1 MAMVARAEAQ
11 KLLSNLQALG
21 GRKLGAL
28 ALIGVV
34 AIALVSLAAFYLSKP
49 TMETL
54 YSGLDRQDVTR
65 IGAALTEA
73 GIPFDVNAAGDTVTT
88 NFSQTANARMLLAEK
103 GLPRSENAGYELFDS
118 MGSMGLTT
126 FMQEVTRVRALE
138 GELARTIQTL
148 KDVRAARV
156 HIVLP
161 EQGSFRR
168 AQMPPSAS
176 VVIRTDNVEDFASA
190 QSIRHLVA
198 SAIPGMKVDEVTV
211 LNTDGRLLASG
222 DDTGSGAST
231 KQLGMESIVSNSIE
245 DSIRRTLAPYLG
257 VGNFQ
262 SSVVARLDTDRK
274 QTSARTFDPESRVE
288 RSTRTVRETGQSN
301 DTQNDTPATA
311 AQNVPQAQPQ
321 PAAGAGNTSS
331 EAKERREELT
341 NYEIN
346 ETTTQTV
353 SDGYDVK
360 KLSVAVVV
368 NRTRLAATLGENP
381 TPEQIDASLQ
391 EVKRLVAS
399 AAGISDARGDQLEV
413 TAVDFVT
420 NGQELEPVPAA
431 GYGEMLLKQSGTVV
445 NALTILVVAVLVIW
459 FGLKPAIRAIAG
471 PAANDNDT
479 AALAGP
485 GSDDAIELHNP
496 SLDVPEITGIP
507 GAMTFSEDL
516 AASLGYGGGLATSD
530 DLLDEL
536 TRNRANSPKVR
547 IEKLVDFDEAQAA
560 AILKQWIHEKEAA

>member
-28 ALIGVV
+28 AMVGVV
-34 AIALVSLAAFYLSKP
+34 AIALVSLAAWTLSKP
-49 TMETL
+49 TMEVL
-54 YSGLDRQDVTR
+54 YSGLDRQDVAR
-65 IGAALTEA
+65 IGTALQEA
-73 GIPFDVNAAGDTVTT
+73 GIPFDVNATGDTVST
-88 NFSQTANARMLLAEK
+88 NFSQTATARMLLAEK
-103 GLPRSENAGYELFDS
+103 SLPRSDKAGYELFDT

-126 FMQEVTRVRALE
+126 FMQEVTKVRALE

-168 AQMPPSAS
+168 EQQPPSAS
-176 VVIRTDNVEDFASA
+176 VVIRTDNVEDFANA
-190 QSIRHLVA
+190 QAIRHLVA
-198 SAIPGMKVDEVTV
+198 SAIPGMKVDQVTV

-222 DDTGSGAST
+222 DDSSTAGSS
-231 KQLGMESIVSNSIE
+231 KQLGMESVVSSSIE

-262 SSVVARLDTDRK
+262 SSVIARLDTDRK
-274 QTSARTFDPESRVE
+274 QTNARIFDPEGRVE

-301 DTQNDTPATA
+301 DTAGNNPATA
-311 AQNVPQAQPQ
+311 GQNVPQAQPQ
-321 PAAGAGNTSS
+321 ANAPGNSSS
-331 EAKERREELT
+331 EAKDRREELT

-353 SDGYDVK
+353 SDGYNVK

-368 NRTRLAATLGENP
+368 NRARLAATLGENP
-381 TPEQIDASLQ
+381 TPEQIDTALA
-391 EVKRLVAS
+391 EVRKLVAS
-399 AAGISDARGDQLEV
+399 ASGISDARGDQLEV
-413 TAVDFVT
+413 TAVDFVS
-420 NGQELEPVPAA
+420 NGRDLEPVPAPS
-431 GYGEMLLKQSGTVV
+431 YTEMLLKQSGTVV

-471 PAANDNDT
+471 PSASNDN
-479 AALAGP
+479 AAL
-485 GSDDAIELHNP
+485 GSDDSIELHNP
-496 SLDVPEITGIP
+496 SLDVPEIMGIP
-507 GAMTFSEDL
+507 GAMSFSEDL
-516 AASLGYGGGLATSD
+516 AASLGYGDPNSSD

-547 IEKLVDFDEAQAA
+547 LEKLVEFDEAQAA

>member
-73 GIPFDVNAAGDTVTT
+73 GIPFDVNAAGDTVST

-161 EQGSFRR
+161 EPGSFRR
-168 AQMPPSAS
+168 ESQKPSAS
-176 VVIRTDNVEDFASA
+176 VVIRTDNTEDFANA
-190 QSIRHLVA
+190 QAIRHLVS
-198 SAIPGMKVDEVTV
+198 SAIPGMQVDQVTV
-211 LNTDGRLLASG
+211 LNTDGTLLASG
-222 DDTGSGAST
+222 DDASNATST
-231 KQLGMESIVSNSIE
+231 KQLGMEGIVSSSIQ

-262 SSVVARLDTDRK
+262 SSVIARLDTDRRQISSRK
-274 QTSARTFDPESRVE
+274 FDPEGRVE
-288 RSTRTVRETGQSN
+288 RSTRTVRETGQSSDSAAN
-301 DTQNDTPATA
+301 DNAATA
-311 AQNVPQAQPQ
+311 AQNVPQAAPETAT
-321 PAAGAGNTSS
+321 PGTSS
-331 EAKERREELT
+331 SQANERREELT

-353 SDGYDVK
+353 SDGYDVRR
-360 KLSVAVVV
+360 LSIAVVV
-368 NRTRLAATLGENP
+368 NRARLVATLGENP
-381 TPEQIDASLQ
+381 TQEQIDAALA
-391 EVKRLVAS
+391 EVKTLVAS
-399 AAGISDARGDQLEV
+399 AAGITQSRGDQLEV

-420 NGQELEPVPAA
+420 NGQDLQPVPSL

-445 NALTILVVAVLVIW
+445 NALTILVVAVMVIW
-459 FGLKPAIRAIAG
+459 FGLKPAIRAISA
-471 PAANDNDT
+471 PVANDN
-479 AALAGP
+479 LAEGLLEGDSP
-485 GSDDAIELHNP
+485 IELQNP
-496 SLDVPEITGIP
+496 MLGGDDLGPLNTPP
-507 GAMTFSEDL
+507 GFGADL
-516 AASLGYGGGLATSD
+516 VASLGYGEPAGGD

-547 IEKLVDFDEAQAA
+547 LEKLVDFDEAQAA
-560 AILKQWIHEKEAA
+560 AILKQWIHQKEAA

>member
-28 ALIGVV
+28 AMVGVV
-34 AIALVSLAAFYLSKP
+34 AIALVTLAAWTLSKP
-49 TMETL
+49 TMEVL
-54 YSGLDRQDVTR
+54 YSGLDRQDVAR

-73 GIPFDVNAAGDTVTT
+73 GIPFDVNATGDTVST
-88 NFSQTANARMLLAEK
+88 NFSQTASARMLLAEK
-103 GLPRSENAGYELFDS
+103 SLPRSDKAGYELFDT

-126 FMQEVTRVRALE
+126 FMQEVTKVRALE

-168 AQMPPSAS
+168 EQQPPSAS
-176 VVIRTDNVEDFASA
+176 VVIRTDNFEDFANA
-190 QSIRHLVA
+190 QAIRHLVA
-198 SAIPGMKVDEVTV
+198 SAIPGMKVDQVTV

-222 DDTGSGAST
+222 DDSSNANST
-231 KQLGMESIVSNSIE
+231 KQLGMESIVSSSVE

-262 SSVVARLDTDRK
+262 SSVIARLDTDRK
-274 QTSARTFDPESRVE
+274 QTSARTFDPEGRVE
-288 RSTRTVRETGQSN
+288 RSTRTVKETGQSN
-301 DTQNDTPATA
+301 DTSGSNPATA

-321 PAAGAGNTSS
+321 ANAAGNNSS

-368 NRTRLAATLGENP
+368 NRARLAATIGENA
-381 TPEQIDASLQ
+381 TPEQIDAKLA
-391 EVKRLVAS
+391 EVRKLVAS
-399 AAGISDARGDQLEV
+399 AAGISETRGDQLEV
-413 TAVDFVT
+413 TAVDFVS
-420 NGQELEPVPAA
+420 NGQDLEPVPAP
-431 GYGEMLLKQSGTVV
+431 GYAEMLLKQSGTVV

-471 PAANDNDT
+471 PGAASNDNVQI
-479 AALAGP
+479 
-485 GSDDAIELHNP
+485 GSDGSIELQNP

-507 GAMTFSEDL
+507 GAMTFSEDF
-516 AASLGYGGGLATSD
+516 ANSLGFGDPSNSD

-547 IEKLVDFDEAQAA
+547 LEKLVEFDEAQAA

>member
-1 MAMVARAEAQ
+1 MVARAEAQ

-49 TMETL
+49 TMESL

-73 GIPFDVNAAGDTVTT
+73 GIPFDVNAAGDTVMT

-161 EQGSFRR
+161 EPGSFRR
-168 AQMPPSAS
+168 ESQKPSAS
-176 VVIRTDNVEDFASA
+176 VVIRTDNTEDFANA
-190 QSIRHLVA
+190 QAIRHLVS
-198 SAIPGMKVDEVTV
+198 SAIPGMQVDQVTV
-211 LNTDGRLLASG
+211 LNTDGTLLASG
-222 DDTGSGAST
+222 DDASNATST
-231 KQLGMESIVSNSIE
+231 KQLGMEGIVSSSIQ

-262 SSVVARLDTDRK
+262 SSVIARLDTDRRQISSRK
-274 QTSARTFDPESRVE
+274 FDPDGRVE
-288 RSTRTVRETGQSN
+288 RSTRTVRETGQSTDQAAN
-301 DTQNDTPATA
+301 NNAATA
-311 AQNVPQAQPQ
+311 AQNVPQAAPQ
-321 PAAGAGNTSS
+321 PAANGNSSS

-353 SDGYDVK
+353 SDGYDVRR
-360 KLSVAVVV
+360 LSIAVVV
-368 NRTRLAATLGENP
+368 NRARLVATLGENP
-381 TPEQIDASLQ
+381 TPEQVDAALA
-391 EVKRLVAS
+391 EVKSLVAS
-399 AAGISDARGDQLEV
+399 AAGITDSRGDQLEV
-413 TAVDFVT
+413 TAVDFVS
-420 NGQELEPVPAA
+420 NGQDLQPVPSL
-431 GYGEMLLKQSGTVV
+431 GYGEMLLKQSGTMV

-459 FGLKPAIRAIAG
+459 FGLKPAIRAISA
-471 PAANDNDT
+471 PAANDN
-479 AALAGP
+479 G
-485 GSDDAIELHNP
+485 DDAMLTGDGPIELQNP
-496 SLDVPEITGIP
+496 MLDGDLGPLNTPP
-507 GAMTFSEDL
+507 GFGADL
-516 AASLGYGGGLATSD
+516 VASLGYGEPPAND
-530 DLLDEL
+530 DLFDEL

-547 IEKLVDFDEAQAA
+547 LEKLVDFDEAQAA
-560 AILKQWIHEKEAA
+560 AILKQWIHQKEAA

>member
-11 KLLSNLQALG
+11 KLFSNLQALG

-28 ALIGVV
+28 ALVGVV
-34 AIALVSLAAFYLSKP
+34 VAALIGLAAYTLSKP
-49 TMETL
+49 TMDVL

-73 GIPFDVNAAGDTVTT
+73 GIPFDVNAAGDTVSTA
-88 NFSQTANARMLLAEK
+88 FSQTAPARMLLAEK
-103 GLPRSENAGYELFDS
+103 GLPRSDNAGYELFDT

-168 AQMPPSAS
+168 EQQPPSAS
-176 VVIRTDNVEDFASA
+176 VVIRTERTEDFANA
-190 QSIRHLVA
+190 QAIRHLVA
-198 SAIPGMKVDEVTV
+198 AAIPGMKVDQVTV
-211 LNTDGRLLASG
+211 LNTDGTLLASG
-222 DDTGSGAST
+222 DDAASGATT
-231 KQLGMESIVSNSIE
+231 KQLGMEGIVSNSIE
-245 DSIRRTLAPYLG
+245 DSIRRTLSPYLG

-262 SSVVARLDTDRK
+262 SSVIARLDTDRK
-274 QTSARTFDPESRVE
+274 QTSARTFDPEGRVE
-288 RSTRTVRETGQSN
+288 RSTRTIRETGQSN
-301 DTQNDTPATA
+301 DSANNADATTA
-311 AQNVPQAQPQ
+311 AQNVPQAQP
-321 PAAGAGNTSS
+321 AAQTPGNSSS
-331 EAKERREELT
+331 EAKDRREELT

-368 NRTRLAATLGENP
+368 NRARLAATLGENP
-381 TPEQIDASLQ
+381 TPEQIAGALA
-391 EVKRLVAS
+391 EVKTLVAS
-399 AAGISDARGDQLEV
+399 AAGISQTRGDQLEV
-413 TAVDFVT
+413 TAVDFVS
-420 NGQELEPVPAA
+420 NGQQLEPVPAPS
-431 GYGEMLLKQSGTVV
+431 YMEMVMKQSGTMV

-471 PAANDNDT
+471 PTGGDSQM
-479 AALAGP
+479 ALAGGEP
-485 GSDDAIELHNP
+485 IELRNP
-496 SLDVPEITGIP
+496 MLDTPEFTGIP
-507 GAMTFSEDL
+507 GAMNFSEDL
-516 AASLGYGGGLATSD
+516 AASLGYGDPANSD

-547 IEKLVDFDEAQAA
+547 LEKLVDFDEAQAA
-560 AILKQWIHEKEAA
+560 AILKQWIHQKEAA

>member
-28 ALIGVV
+28 AMVGVV
-34 AIALVSLAAFYLSKP
+34 AIALVSLAAWTLSKP
-49 TMETL
+49 TMEVL
-54 YSGLDRQDVTR
+54 YSGLDRQDVAR
-65 IGAALTEA
+65 IGTALQEA
-73 GIPFDVNAAGDTVTT
+73 GIPFDVNATGDTVST
-88 NFSQTANARMLLAEK
+88 NFSQTATARMLLAEK
-103 GLPRSENAGYELFDS
+103 SLPRSDKAGYELFDT

-126 FMQEVTRVRALE
+126 FMQEVTKVRALE

-168 AQMPPSAS
+168 EQQPPSAS
-176 VVIRTDNVEDFASA
+176 VVIRTDNVEDFANA
-190 QSIRHLVA
+190 QAIRHLVA
-198 SAIPGMKVDEVTV
+198 SAIPGMKVDQVTV

-222 DDTGSGAST
+222 DDSSTAGSS
-231 KQLGMESIVSNSIE
+231 KQLGMESVVSSSIE

-262 SSVVARLDTDRK
+262 SSVIARLDTDRK
-274 QTSARTFDPESRVE
+274 QTNARIFDPEGRVE

-301 DTQNDTPATA
+301 DTAGNNPATA
-311 AQNVPQAQPQ
+311 GQNVPQAQPQ
-321 PAAGAGNTSS
+321 ANAPGNSSS
-331 EAKERREELT
+331 EAKDRREELT

-353 SDGYDVK
+353 SDGYNVK

-368 NRTRLAATLGENP
+368 NRARLAATLGENP
-381 TPEQIDASLQ
+381 TPEQIDAALA
-391 EVKRLVAS
+391 EVRKLVAS
-399 AAGISDARGDQLEV
+399 ASGISDARGDQLEV
-413 TAVDFVT
+413 TAVDFVS
-420 NGQELEPVPAA
+420 NGRDLEPVPAPS
-431 GYGEMLLKQSGTVV
+431 YTEMLLKQSGTVV

-471 PAANDNDT
+471 PSASNDN
-479 AALAGP
+479 AAL
-485 GSDDAIELHNP
+485 GSDDSIELHNP
-496 SLDVPEITGIP
+496 SLDVPEIMGIP
-507 GAMTFSEDL
+507 GAMSFSEDL
-516 AASLGYGGGLATSD
+516 AASLGYGDPNSSD

-547 IEKLVDFDEAQAA
+547 LEKLVEFDEAQAA

>member
-1 MAMVARAEAQ
+1 MVARAEAQ
-11 KLLSNLQALG
+11 KLFSNLQALG

-28 ALIGVV
+28 ALVGVV
-34 AIALVSLAAFYLSKP
+34 VVALIGLAAYTLSKP
-49 TMETL
+49 TMEVL
-54 YSGLDRQDVTR
+54 YSGLDRTDVTR
-65 IGAALTEA
+65 IGSALTEA
-73 GIPFDVNAAGDTVTT
+73 GIVFDVNAAGDTVST
-88 NFSQTANARMLLAEK
+88 NFSQTAPARMLLAEK
-103 GLPRSENAGYELFDS
+103 GLPRSDNAGYELFDT

-168 AQMPPSAS
+168 EQQPPSAS
-176 VVIRTDNVEDFASA
+176 VVIRTEKVEDFANA
-190 QSIRHLVA
+190 QAIRHLVA
-198 SAIPGMKVDEVTV
+198 AAIPGMKVDQVTV
-211 LNTDGRLLASG
+211 LNTDGTLLASG
-222 DDTGSGAST
+222 DDAASGATT
-231 KQLGMESIVSNSIE
+231 KQLGMEGIVSNSIE
-245 DSIRRTLAPYLG
+245 DSIRRTLSPYLG

-262 SSVVARLDTDRK
+262 SSVTARLDTDRR
-274 QTSARTFDPESRVE
+274 QTNARIFDPEGRVE

-301 DTQNDTPATA
+301 DTANNADAATA

-321 PAAGAGNTSS
+321 TATPGNSS
-331 EAKERREELT
+331 TEAKDRREELT

-346 ETTTQTV
+346 ETTTQTI

-368 NRTRLAATLGENP
+368 NRARLTATLGENP
-381 TPEQIDASLQ
+381 TPEQLATALA
-391 EVKRLVAS
+391 EVKSLVAS
-399 AAGISDARGDQLEV
+399 AAGITEARGDQLEV
-413 TAVDFVT
+413 TAVDFVS
-420 NGQELEPVPAA
+420 NGQDLEPVPAPS
-431 GYGEMLLKQSGTVV
+431 YVEMVLKQSGTMV

-471 PAANDNDT
+471 PSASQNGMASLGDE
-479 AALAGP
+479 
-485 GSDDAIELHNP
+485 SIELRNP
-496 SLDVPEITGIP
+496 MLDTPEFTGIP
-507 GAMTFSEDL
+507 GAMNFSEDL
-516 AASLGYGGGLATSD
+516 AASLGYGDAANSD

-547 IEKLVDFDEAQAA
+547 LEKLVDFDENQAA
-560 AILKQWIHEKEAA
+560 AILKQWIHQKEAA

>member
-28 ALIGVV
+28 AMVGVV
-34 AIALVSLAAFYLSKP
+34 AIALVSLAAWTLSKP
-49 TMETL
+49 TMEVL
-54 YSGLDRQDVTR
+54 YSGLDRQDVAR
-65 IGAALTEA
+65 IGSALTEA
-73 GIPFDVNAAGDTVTT
+73 GIPFDVNAAGDTVST
-88 NFSQTANARMLLAEK
+88 NFSQTASARMLLAEK
-103 GLPRSENAGYELFDS
+103 SLPRSDKAGYELFDT

-126 FMQEVTRVRALE
+126 FMQEVTKVRALE

-168 AQMPPSAS
+168 EQQPPSAS
-176 VVIRTDNVEDFASA
+176 VVIRTDNVEDFANA
-190 QSIRHLVA
+190 QAIRHLVA
-198 SAIPGMKVDEVTV
+198 SAIPGMKVDQVTV

-222 DDTGSGAST
+222 DDSTNATST
-231 KQLGMESIVSNSIE
+231 KQLGMESIVSTSIE

-262 SSVVARLDTDRK
+262 SSVIARLDTDRK
-274 QTSARTFDPESRVE
+274 QTSARTFDPEGRVE
-288 RSTRTVRETGQSN
+288 RSTRTVKETGQSN
-301 DTQNDTPATA
+301 DTAGANPATA
-311 AQNVPQAQPQ
+311 GQNVPQAQPQ
-321 PAAGAGNTSS
+321 AAANGNTST
-331 EAKERREELT
+331 EAKDRREELT

-368 NRTRLAATLGENP
+368 NRARLAATLGENP
-381 TPEQIDASLQ
+381 TAEQIDAALA
-391 EVKRLVAS
+391 EVRRLVSS
-399 AAGISDARGDQLEV
+399 AAGISDTRGDQLEV
-413 TAVDFVT
+413 TAVDFVS
-420 NGQELEPVPAA
+420 NGRDLEPVPAPS
-431 GYGEMLLKQSGTVV
+431 YGEMLLKQSGTVV
-445 NALTILVVAVLVIW
+445 NALTILVVAILVIW

-471 PAANDNDT
+471 PGAASNDNN
-479 AALAGP
+479 AA
-485 GSDDAIELHNP
+485 GSDEAIELHNP
-496 SLDVPEITGIP
+496 SLDVPEIMGIP
-507 GAMTFSEDL
+507 GAMSFSEDL
-516 AASLGYGGGLATSD
+516 AASLGYGDPNSSD

-547 IEKLVDFDEAQAA
+547 LEKLVEFDEAQAA

>member
-49 TMETL
+49 TMESL

-73 GIPFDVNAAGDTVTT
+73 GIPFDVNAAGDTVMT
-88 NFSQTANARMLLAEK
+88 NISQTANARMLLAEK

-161 EQGSFRR
+161 EPGSFRR
-168 AQMPPSAS
+168 ESQKPSAS
-176 VVIRTDNVEDFASA
+176 VVIRTDNTEDFANA
-190 QSIRHLVA
+190 QAIRHLVS
-198 SAIPGMKVDEVTV
+198 SAIPGMQVDQVTV
-211 LNTDGRLLASG
+211 LNTDGTLLASG
-222 DDTGSGAST
+222 DDASNATST
-231 KQLGMESIVSNSIE
+231 KQLGMEGIVSSSIQ

-262 SSVVARLDTDRK
+262 SSVIARLDTDRRQISSRK
-274 QTSARTFDPESRVE
+274 FDPDGRVE
-288 RSTRTVRETGQSN
+288 RSTRTVRETGQSTDQAAN
-301 DTQNDTPATA
+301 NNAATA
-311 AQNVPQAQPQ
+311 AQNVPQAAPQ
-321 PAAGAGNTSS
+321 PAANGNSSS

-353 SDGYDVK
+353 SDGYDVRR
-360 KLSVAVVV
+360 LSIAVVV
-368 NRTRLAATLGENP
+368 NRARLVATLGENP
-381 TPEQIDASLQ
+381 TPEQVDAALA
-391 EVKRLVAS
+391 EVKSLVAS
-399 AAGISDARGDQLEV
+399 AAGITDSRGDQLEV
-413 TAVDFVT
+413 TAVDFVS
-420 NGQELEPVPAA
+420 NGQDLQPVPSL
-431 GYGEMLLKQSGTVV
+431 GYGEMLLKQSGTMV

-459 FGLKPAIRAIAG
+459 FGLKPAIRAISA
-471 PAANDNDT
+471 PAANDN
-479 AALAGP
+479 G
-485 GSDDAIELHNP
+485 DDAMLTGDGPIELQNP
-496 SLDVPEITGIP
+496 MLDGDLGPLNTPP
-507 GAMTFSEDL
+507 GFGADL
-516 AASLGYGGGLATSD
+516 VASLGYGEPPAND
-530 DLLDEL
+530 DLFDEL

-547 IEKLVDFDEAQAA
+547 LEKLVDFDEAQAA
-560 AILKQWIHEKEAA
+560 AILKQWIHQKEAA

>member
-49 TMETL
+49 TMESL

-73 GIPFDVNAAGDTVTT
+73 GIPFDVNAAGDTVMT

-161 EQGSFRR
+161 EPGSFRR
-168 AQMPPSAS
+168 ESQKPSAS
-176 VVIRTDNVEDFASA
+176 VVIRTDNTEDFANA
-190 QSIRHLVA
+190 QAIRHLVS
-198 SAIPGMKVDEVTV
+198 SAIPGMQVDQVTV
-211 LNTDGRLLASG
+211 LNTDGTLLASG
-222 DDTGSGAST
+222 DDASNATST
-231 KQLGMESIVSNSIE
+231 KQLGMEGIVSSSIQ

-262 SSVVARLDTDRK
+262 SSVIARLDTDRRQISSRK
-274 QTSARTFDPESRVE
+274 FDPDGRVE
-288 RSTRTVRETGQSN
+288 RSTRTVRETGQSTDQAAN
-301 DTQNDTPATA
+301 NNAATA
-311 AQNVPQAQPQ
+311 AQNVPQAAPQ
-321 PAAGAGNTSS
+321 PAANGNSSS

-353 SDGYDVK
+353 SDGYDVRR
-360 KLSVAVVV
+360 LSIAVVV
-368 NRTRLAATLGENP
+368 NRARLVATLGENP
-381 TPEQIDASLQ
+381 TPEQVDAALA
-391 EVKRLVAS
+391 EVKSLVAS
-399 AAGISDARGDQLEV
+399 AAGITDSRGDQLEV
-413 TAVDFVT
+413 TAVDFVS
-420 NGQELEPVPAA
+420 NGQDLQPVPSL
-431 GYGEMLLKQSGTVV
+431 GYGEMLLKQSGTMV

-459 FGLKPAIRAIAG
+459 FGLKPAIRAISA
-471 PAANDNDT
+471 PAANDN
-479 AALAGP
+479 G
-485 GSDDAIELHNP
+485 DDAMLTGDGPIELQNP
-496 SLDVPEITGIP
+496 MLDGDLGPLNTPP
-507 GAMTFSEDL
+507 GFGADL
-516 AASLGYGGGLATSD
+516 VASLGYGEPPAND
-530 DLLDEL
+530 DLFDEL

-547 IEKLVDFDEAQAA
+547 LEKLVDFDEAQAA
-560 AILKQWIHEKEAA
+560 AILKQWIHQKEAA

>member
-49 TMETL
+49 TMESL

-73 GIPFDVNAAGDTVTT
+73 GIPFDVNAAGDTVMT

-161 EQGSFRR
+161 EPGSFRR
-168 AQMPPSAS
+168 ESQKPSAS
-176 VVIRTDNVEDFASA
+176 VVIRTDNTEDFANA
-190 QSIRHLVA
+190 QAIRHLVS
-198 SAIPGMKVDEVTV
+198 SAIPGMQVDQVTV
-211 LNTDGRLLASG
+211 LNTDGTLLASG
-222 DDTGSGAST
+222 DDASNATST
-231 KQLGMESIVSNSIE
+231 KQLGMEGIVSSSIQ

-262 SSVVARLDTDRK
+262 SSVIARLDTDRRQISSRK
-274 QTSARTFDPESRVE
+274 FDPDGRVE
-288 RSTRTVRETGQSN
+288 RSTRTVRETGQSTDQAAN
-301 DTQNDTPATA
+301 NNAATA
-311 AQNVPQAQPQ
+311 AQNVPQAAPQ
-321 PAAGAGNTSS
+321 PAANGNSSS

-353 SDGYDVK
+353 SDGYDVRR
-360 KLSVAVVV
+360 LSIAVVV
-368 NRTRLAATLGENP
+368 NRARLVATLGENP
-381 TPEQIDASLQ
+381 TPEQVDAALA
-391 EVKRLVAS
+391 EVKSLVAS
-399 AAGISDARGDQLEV
+399 AAGITDSRGDQLEV
-413 TAVDFVT
+413 TAVDFVS
-420 NGQELEPVPAA
+420 NGQDLQPVPSL
-431 GYGEMLLKQSGTVV
+431 GYGEMLLKQSGTMV

-459 FGLKPAIRAIAG
+459 FGLKPAIRAISA
-471 PAANDNDT
+471 PAANDNADD
-479 AALAGP
+479 AMLAGDGP
-485 GSDDAIELHNP
+485 IELQNP
-496 SLDVPEITGIP
+496 MLDGDLGPLNTPP
-507 GAMTFSEDL
+507 GFGADL
-516 AASLGYGGGLATSD
+516 VASLGYGEPPAND
-530 DLLDEL
+530 DLFDEL

-547 IEKLVDFDEAQAA
+547 LEKLVDFDEAQAA
-560 AILKQWIHEKEAA
+560 AILKQWIHQKEAA

>member
-11 KLLSNLQALG
+11 KLLSNLQSLG

-73 GIPFDVNAAGDTVTT
+73 GIPFDVNAAGDTVST
-88 NFSQTANARMLLAEK
+88 NFPQTANARMLLAEK

-161 EQGSFRR
+161 EAGSFRR
-168 AQMPPSAS
+168 ESQKPSAS
-176 VVIRTDNVEDFASA
+176 VVIRTDNTEDFANA
-190 QSIRHLVA
+190 QAIRHLVA
-198 SAIPGMKVDEVTV
+198 SAIPGMQVDQVTV
-211 LNTDGRLLASG
+211 LNTDGTLLASG
-222 DDTGSGAST
+222 DDASNATST
-231 KQLGMESIVSNSIE
+231 KQLGMEGIVSSSIQ

-262 SSVVARLDTDRK
+262 SSVIARLDTDRRQISSRK
-274 QTSARTFDPESRVE
+274 FDPDGRVE
-288 RSTRTVRETGQSN
+288 RSTRTVRETGQSTDSAAN
-301 DTQNDTPATA
+301 DNATTA
-311 AQNVPQAQPQ
+311 AQNVPQAAPQ
-321 PAAGAGNTSS
+321 ATPAGKSSS
-331 EAKERREELT
+331 EANERREELT

-353 SDGYDVK
+353 SDGYDVRR
-360 KLSVAVVV
+360 LSIAVVV
-368 NRTRLAATLGENP
+368 NRARLVATLGENP
-381 TPEQIDASLQ
+381 TQEQIDAALA
-391 EVKRLVAS
+391 EVKTLVAS
-399 AAGISDARGDQLEV
+399 AAGITDSRGDQLEV
-413 TAVDFVT
+413 TAVDFVS
-420 NGQELEPVPAA
+420 NGQDLQPVPSP

-459 FGLKPAIRAIAG
+459 FGLKPAIRAISA
-471 PAANDNDT
+471 PAANDNADDGL
-479 AALAGP
+479 LAGDTP
-485 GSDDAIELHNP
+485 IELQNP
-496 SLDVPEITGIP
+496 MLDGGDLGPLGTPP
-507 GAMTFSEDL
+507 GFGADL
-516 AASLGYGGGLATSD
+516 VASLGYGEPPAGD

-547 IEKLVDFDEAQAA
+547 LEKLVDFDEAQAA
-560 AILKQWIHEKEAA
+560 AILKQWIHQKEAA

>member
-28 ALIGVV
+28 AMVGVV
-34 AIALVSLAAFYLSKP
+34 AIALVSLAAWTLSKP
-49 TMETL
+49 TMEVL
-54 YSGLDRQDVTR
+54 YSGLDRQDVAR
-65 IGAALTEA
+65 IGTALQEA
-73 GIPFDVNAAGDTVTT
+73 GIPFDVNATGDTVST
-88 NFSQTANARMLLAEK
+88 NFSQTATARMLLAEK
-103 GLPRSENAGYELFDS
+103 SLPRSDKAGYELFDT

-126 FMQEVTRVRALE
+126 FMQEVTKVRALE

-168 AQMPPSAS
+168 EQQPPSAS
-176 VVIRTDNVEDFASA
+176 VVIRTDNVEDFANA
-190 QSIRHLVA
+190 QAIRHLVA
-198 SAIPGMKVDEVTV
+198 SAIPGMKVDQVTV

-222 DDTGSGAST
+222 DDSSTAGSS
-231 KQLGMESIVSNSIE
+231 KQLGMESVVSSSIE

-262 SSVVARLDTDRK
+262 SSVIARLDTDRK
-274 QTSARTFDPESRVE
+274 QTNARIFDPEGRVE
-288 RSTRTVRETGQSN
+288 RSIRTVRETGQSN
-301 DTQNDTPATA
+301 DTAGNNPATA
-311 AQNVPQAQPQ
+311 GQNVPQAQPQ
-321 PAAGAGNTSS
+321 ANAPGNSSS
-331 EAKERREELT
+331 EAKDRREELT

-353 SDGYDVK
+353 SDGYNVK

-368 NRTRLAATLGENP
+368 NRARLAATLGENP
-381 TPEQIDASLQ
+381 TPEQIDTALA
-391 EVKRLVAS
+391 EVRKLVAS
-399 AAGISDARGDQLEV
+399 ASGISDARGDQLEV
-413 TAVDFVT
+413 TAVDFVS
-420 NGQELEPVPAA
+420 NGRDLEPVPAPS
-431 GYGEMLLKQSGTVV
+431 YTEMLLKQSGTVV

-471 PAANDNDT
+471 PSASNDN
-479 AALAGP
+479 AAL
-485 GSDDAIELHNP
+485 GSDDSIELHNP
-496 SLDVPEITGIP
+496 SLDVPEIMGIP
-507 GAMTFSEDL
+507 GAMSFSEDL
-516 AASLGYGGGLATSD
+516 AASLGYGDPNSSD

-547 IEKLVDFDEAQAA
+547 LEKLVEFDEAQAA

>member
-11 KLLSNLQALG
+11 KLFSNLQALG

-28 ALIGVV
+28 ALVGVV
-34 AIALVSLAAFYLSKP
+34 VAALIGLAAYTLSKP
-49 TMETL
+49 TMDVL

-73 GIPFDVNAAGDTVTT
+73 GIPFDVNAAGDTVSTA
-88 NFSQTANARMLLAEK
+88 FSQTAPARMLLAEK
-103 GLPRSENAGYELFDS
+103 GLPRSDNAGYELFDT

-168 AQMPPSAS
+168 EQQPPSAS
-176 VVIRTDNVEDFASA
+176 VVIRTERTEDFANA
-190 QSIRHLVA
+190 QAIRHLVA
-198 SAIPGMKVDEVTV
+198 AAIPGMKVDQVTV
-211 LNTDGRLLASG
+211 LNTDGTLLASG
-222 DDTGSGAST
+222 DDAASGATT
-231 KQLGMESIVSNSIE
+231 KQLGMEGIVSNSIE
-245 DSIRRTLAPYLG
+245 DSIRRTLSPYLG

-262 SSVVARLDTDRK
+262 SSVIARLDTDRK
-274 QTSARTFDPESRVE
+274 QTSARTFDPEGRVE
-288 RSTRTVRETGQSN
+288 RSTRTIRETGQSN
-301 DTQNDTPATA
+301 DSANNADATTA
-311 AQNVPQAQPQ
+311 AQNVPQAQPATQ
-321 PAAGAGNTSS
+321 TPGNSSS
-331 EAKERREELT
+331 EAKDRREELT

-381 TPEQIDASLQ
+381 TPEQIATALA
-391 EVKRLVAS
+391 EVKTLVSS
-399 AAGISDARGDQLEV
+399 AAGISETRGDQLEV
-413 TAVDFVT
+413 TAVDFVS
-420 NGQELEPVPAA
+420 NGQQLEPVPAPS
-431 GYGEMLLKQSGTVV
+431 YMEMVMKQSGTMV

-471 PAANDNDT
+471 PAGGDSQME
-479 AALAGP
+479 LAGGDP
-485 GSDDAIELHNP
+485 IELRNP
-496 SLDVPEITGIP
+496 MLDTPEFTGIP
-507 GAMTFSEDL
+507 GAMNFSEDL
-516 AASLGYGGGLATSD
+516 AASLGYGDPANSD

-547 IEKLVDFDEAQAA
+547 LEKLVDFDEAQAA
-560 AILKQWIHEKEAA
+560 AILKQWIHQKEAA

>member
-28 ALIGVV
+28 ALIGFV

-49 TMETL
+49 TMESL

-73 GIPFDVNAAGDTVTT
+73 GIPFDVNAAGDTVMT

-161 EQGSFRR
+161 EPGSFRR
-168 AQMPPSAS
+168 ESQKPSAS
-176 VVIRTDNVEDFASA
+176 VVIRTDNTEDFANA
-190 QSIRHLVA
+190 QAIRHLVS
-198 SAIPGMKVDEVTV
+198 SAIPGMQVDQVTV
-211 LNTDGRLLASG
+211 LNTDGTLLASG
-222 DDTGSGAST
+222 DDASNATST
-231 KQLGMESIVSNSIE
+231 KQLGMEGIVSSSIQ

-262 SSVVARLDTDRK
+262 SSVIARLDTDRRQISSRK
-274 QTSARTFDPESRVE
+274 FDPDGRVE
-288 RSTRTVRETGQSN
+288 RSTRTVRETGQSTDQAAN
-301 DTQNDTPATA
+301 DNAATA
-311 AQNVPQAQPQ
+311 AQNVPQAAPQ
-321 PAAGAGNTSS
+321 PATNGNSSS
-331 EAKERREELT
+331 EANERREELT

-353 SDGYDVK
+353 SDGYDVRR
-360 KLSVAVVV
+360 LSIAVVV
-368 NRTRLAATLGENP
+368 NRARLAATLGENP
-381 TPEQIDASLQ
+381 TQEQIDAALA
-391 EVKRLVAS
+391 EVKTLVAS
-399 AAGISDARGDQLEV
+399 AAGITDSRGDQLEV
-413 TAVDFVT
+413 TAVDFVS
-420 NGQELEPVPAA
+420 NGQDLQPVPSL
-431 GYGEMLLKQSGTVV
+431 GYGEMLLKQSGTMV

-459 FGLKPAIRAIAG
+459 FGLKPAIRAISA
-471 PAANDNDT
+471 PAANDNADD
-479 AALAGP
+479 AMLAGDGP
-485 GSDDAIELHNP
+485 IELQNP
-496 SLDVPEITGIP
+496 MLDNDLGPLNTPP
-507 GAMTFSEDL
+507 GFGADL
-516 AASLGYGGGLATSD
+516 VASLGYGEPPAND
-530 DLLDEL
+530 DLFDEL

-547 IEKLVDFDEAQAA
+547 LEKLVDFDEAQAA
-560 AILKQWIHEKEAA
+560 AILKQWIHQKEAA

>member
-49 TMETL
+49 TMESL

-73 GIPFDVNAAGDTVTT
+73 GIPFDVNAAGDTVMT

-161 EQGSFRR
+161 EPGSFRR
-168 AQMPPSAS
+168 ESQKPSAS
-176 VVIRTDNVEDFASA
+176 VVIRTDNTEDFANA
-190 QSIRHLVA
+190 QAIRHLVS
-198 SAIPGMKVDEVTV
+198 SAIPGMQVDQVTV
-211 LNTDGRLLASG
+211 LNTDGTLLASG
-222 DDTGSGAST
+222 DDASNATST
-231 KQLGMESIVSNSIE
+231 KQLGMEGIVSSSIQ

-262 SSVVARLDTDRK
+262 SSVIARLDTDRRQISSRK
-274 QTSARTFDPESRVE
+274 FDPDGRVE
-288 RSTRTVRETGQSN
+288 RSTRTVRETGQSTDQAADAN
-301 DTQNDTPATA
+301 AATA
-311 AQNVPQAQPQ
+311 AQNVPQAAPQ
-321 PAAGAGNTSS
+321 PAANGTSSS

-353 SDGYDVK
+353 SDGYDVRR
-360 KLSVAVVV
+360 LSIAVVV
-368 NRTRLAATLGENP
+368 NRARLAATLGENP
-381 TPEQIDASLQ
+381 TQEQIDAALA
-391 EVKRLVAS
+391 EVKTLVAS
-399 AAGISDARGDQLEV
+399 AAGITDSRGDQLEV
-413 TAVDFVT
+413 TAVDFVS
-420 NGQELEPVPAA
+420 NGQDLQPVPSL
-431 GYGEMLLKQSGTVV
+431 GYGEMLLKQSGTMV

-459 FGLKPAIRAIAG
+459 FGLKPAIRAISA
-471 PAANDNDT
+471 PAANDNV
-479 AALAGP
+479 
-485 GSDDAIELHNP
+485 DDAMLTGDGPIELQNP
-496 SLDVPEITGIP
+496 MLDSDLGPLNTPP
-507 GAMTFSEDL
+507 GFGADL
-516 AASLGYGGGLATSD
+516 VASLGYGEPPAND
-530 DLLDEL
+530 DLFDEL

-547 IEKLVDFDEAQAA
+547 LEKLVDFDEAQAA
-560 AILKQWIHEKEAA
+560 AILKQWIHQKEAA

>member
-11 KLLSNLQALG
+11 KLFSNLQALG

-28 ALIGVV
+28 ALVGVV
-34 AIALVSLAAFYLSKP
+34 VVALIGLAAYTLSKP
-49 TMETL
+49 TMEVL
-54 YSGLDRQDVTR
+54 YSGLDRTDVTR
-65 IGAALTEA
+65 IGSALTEA
-73 GIPFDVNAAGDTVTT
+73 GIVFDVNAAGDTVST
-88 NFSQTANARMLLAEK
+88 NFSQTAPARMLLAEK
-103 GLPRSENAGYELFDS
+103 GLPRSDNAGYELFDT

-168 AQMPPSAS
+168 EQQPPSAS
-176 VVIRTDNVEDFASA
+176 VVIRTEKVEDFANA
-190 QSIRHLVA
+190 QAIRHLVA
-198 SAIPGMKVDEVTV
+198 AAIPGMKVDQVTV
-211 LNTDGRLLASG
+211 LNTDGTLLASG
-222 DDTGSGAST
+222 DDAASGATT
-231 KQLGMESIVSNSIE
+231 KQLGMEGIVSNSIE
-245 DSIRRTLAPYLG
+245 DSIRRTLSPYLG

-262 SSVVARLDTDRK
+262 SSVTARLDTDRR
-274 QTSARTFDPESRVE
+274 QTNARIFDPEGRVE

-301 DTQNDTPATA
+301 DTANNADAATA

-321 PAAGAGNTSS
+321 TATPGNSS
-331 EAKERREELT
+331 TEAKDRREELT

-346 ETTTQTV
+346 ETTTQTI

-368 NRTRLAATLGENP
+368 NRARLTATLGENP
-381 TPEQIDASLQ
+381 TPEQLATALA
-391 EVKRLVAS
+391 EVKSLVAS
-399 AAGISDARGDQLEV
+399 AAGITEARGDQLEV
-413 TAVDFVT
+413 TAVDFVS
-420 NGQELEPVPAA
+420 NGQDLEPVPAPS
-431 GYGEMLLKQSGTVV
+431 YVEMVLKQSGTMV

-471 PAANDNDT
+471 PSASQNGMASLGDE
-479 AALAGP
+479 
-485 GSDDAIELHNP
+485 SIELRNP
-496 SLDVPEITGIP
+496 MLDTPEFTGIP
-507 GAMTFSEDL
+507 GAMNFSEDL
-516 AASLGYGGGLATSD
+516 AASLGYGDAANSD

-547 IEKLVDFDEAQAA
+547 LEKLVDFDENQAA
-560 AILKQWIHEKEAA
+560 AILKQWIHQKEAA

>member
-49 TMETL
+49 TMESL

-73 GIPFDVNAAGDTVTT
+73 GIPFDVNAAGDTVMT

-161 EQGSFRR
+161 EPGSFRR
-168 AQMPPSAS
+168 ESQKPSAS
-176 VVIRTDNVEDFASA
+176 VVIRTDNTEDFANA
-190 QSIRHLVA
+190 QAIRHLVS
-198 SAIPGMKVDEVTV
+198 SAIPGMQVDQVTV
-211 LNTDGRLLASG
+211 LNTDGTLLASG
-222 DDTGSGAST
+222 DDASNATST
-231 KQLGMESIVSNSIE
+231 KQLGMEGIVSSSIQ

-262 SSVVARLDTDRK
+262 SSVIARLDTDRRQISSRK
-274 QTSARTFDPESRVE
+274 FDPDGRVE
-288 RSTRTVRETGQSN
+288 RSTRTVRETGQSTDQAADAN
-301 DTQNDTPATA
+301 AATA
-311 AQNVPQAQPQ
+311 AQNVPQAAPQ
-321 PAAGAGNTSS
+321 PAANGTSSS

-353 SDGYDVK
+353 SDGYDVRR
-360 KLSVAVVV
+360 LSIAVVV
-368 NRTRLAATLGENP
+368 NRARLAATLGENP
-381 TPEQIDASLQ
+381 TQEQIDAALA
-391 EVKRLVAS
+391 EVKTLVAS
-399 AAGISDARGDQLEV
+399 AAGITDSRGDQLEV
-413 TAVDFVT
+413 TAVDFVS
-420 NGQELEPVPAA
+420 NGQDLQPVPSL
-431 GYGEMLLKQSGTVV
+431 GYGEMLLKQSGTMV

-459 FGLKPAIRAIAG
+459 FGLKPAIRAISA
-471 PAANDNDT
+471 PAANDNV
-479 AALAGP
+479 
-485 GSDDAIELHNP
+485 DDAMLTGDGPIELQNP
-496 SLDVPEITGIP
+496 MLDNDLGPLNTPP
-507 GAMTFSEDL
+507 GFGADL
-516 AASLGYGGGLATSD
+516 VASLGYGEPPAND
-530 DLLDEL
+530 DLFDEL

-547 IEKLVDFDEAQAA
+547 LEKLVDFDEAQAA
-560 AILKQWIHEKEAA
+560 AILKQWIHQKEAA

>member
-1 MAMVARAEAQ
+1 MAMVARAEAR

-28 ALIGVV
+28 AIVGLV
-34 AIALVSLAAFYLSKP
+34 AVALVSLGAYALSRP
-49 TMETL
+49 TTETL

-73 GIPFDVNAAGDTVTT
+73 GIPFDVNAAGDTVSTAV
-88 NFSQTANARMLLAEK
+88 SQTASARMLLAEK
-103 GLPRSENAGYELFDS
+103 GLPRSDKAGYELFDT

-126 FMQEVTRVRALE
+126 FMQEVTKVRALE

-161 EQGSFRR
+161 EAGSFRR
-168 AQMPPSAS
+168 DQQPPSAS
-176 VVIRTDNVEDFASA
+176 VVIRTDNSEDFANA
-190 QSIRHLVA
+190 QAIRHLVA
-198 SAIPGMKVDEVTV
+198 SAIPGMKVDQVTI
-211 LNTDGRLLASG
+211 LNTDGTLLASG
-222 DDTGSGAST
+222 DDAASATST
-231 KQLGMESIVSNSIE
+231 KQLGMEGIVSHSIE

-262 SSVVARLDTDRK
+262 SSVVARLDTDRR
-274 QTSARTFDPESRVE
+274 QISARVFNPDGRVE

-301 DTQNDTPATA
+301 DSQANQNAATA
-311 AQNVPQAQPQ
+311 AQNVPQAQP
-321 PAAGAGNTSS
+321 AANSNGNTSS
-331 EAKERREELT
+331 QANERREELT

-368 NRTRLAATLGENP
+368 NRARLLATLGENP
-381 TPEQIDASLQ
+381 APEAVDKALS
-391 EVKRLVAS
+391 EVKTLVAS
-399 AAGISDARGDQLEV
+399 AAGITEARGDQLEV
-413 TAVDFVT
+413 TAVDFVS
-420 NGQELEPVPAA
+420 NGQDLEPVPAP
-431 GYGEMLLKQSGTVV
+431 GVGEMLLKQSGTLV

-459 FGLKPAIRAIAG
+459 FGLKPAIRVIAG
-471 PAANDNDT
+471 PSEGANDNM
-479 AALAGP
+479 AL
-485 GSDDAIELHNP
+485 GSDSIELRNP
-496 SLDVPEITGIP
+496 LLDTPEITGIP

-516 AASLGYGGGLATSD
+516 AASLGYGTDGVGSD
-530 DLLDEL
+530 ELLDEL

-547 IEKLVDFDEAQAA
+547 LEKLVDFDEAQAA
-560 AILKQWIHEKEAA
+560 AILKQWIHQKEAA

>member
-28 ALIGVV
+28 AMVGVV
-34 AIALVSLAAFYLSKP
+34 AIALVSLAAWTLSKP
-49 TMETL
+49 TMEVL
-54 YSGLDRQDVTR
+54 YSGLDRQDVAR
-65 IGAALTEA
+65 IGTALQEA
-73 GIPFDVNAAGDTVTT
+73 GIPFDVNATGDTVST
-88 NFSQTANARMLLAEK
+88 NFSQTATARMLLAEK
-103 GLPRSENAGYELFDS
+103 SLPRSDKAGYELFDT

-126 FMQEVTRVRALE
+126 FMQEVTKVRALE

-168 AQMPPSAS
+168 EQQPPSAS
-176 VVIRTDNVEDFASA
+176 VVIRTDNVEDFANA
-190 QSIRHLVA
+190 QAIRHLVA
-198 SAIPGMKVDEVTV
+198 SAIPGMKVDQVTV

-222 DDTGSGAST
+222 DDSSTAGSS
-231 KQLGMESIVSNSIE
+231 KQLGMESVVSSSIE

-262 SSVVARLDTDRK
+262 SSVIARLDTDRK
-274 QTSARTFDPESRVE
+274 QTNARIFDPEGRVE

-301 DTQNDTPATA
+301 DTAGNNPATA
-311 AQNVPQAQPQ
+311 GQNVPQAQPQ
-321 PAAGAGNTSS
+321 ANAPGNSSS
-331 EAKERREELT
+331 EAKDRREELT

-353 SDGYDVK
+353 SDGYNVK

-368 NRTRLAATLGENP
+368 NRARLAATLGENP
-381 TPEQIDASLQ
+381 TPEQIDAALA
-391 EVKRLVAS
+391 EVRKLVAS
-399 AAGISDARGDQLEV
+399 ASGISDARGDQLEV
-413 TAVDFVT
+413 TAVDFVS
-420 NGQELEPVPAA
+420 NGRDLEPVPAPSYA
-431 GYGEMLLKQSGTVV
+431 EMLLKQSGTVV

-471 PAANDNDT
+471 PSASNDN
-479 AALAGP
+479 AAL
-485 GSDDAIELHNP
+485 GSDDSIELHNP
-496 SLDVPEITGIP
+496 SLDVPEIMGIP
-507 GAMTFSEDL
+507 GAMSFSEDL
-516 AASLGYGGGLATSD
+516 AASLGYGDPNSSD

-547 IEKLVDFDEAQAA
+547 LEKLVEFDEAQAA

>member
-28 ALIGVV
+28 AMVGVV
-34 AIALVSLAAFYLSKP
+34 AIALVSLAAWTLSKP
-49 TMETL
+49 TMEVL
-54 YSGLDRQDVTR
+54 YSGLDRQDVAR
-65 IGAALTEA
+65 IGTALQEA
-73 GIPFDVNAAGDTVTT
+73 GIPFDVNATGDTVST
-88 NFSQTANARMLLAEK
+88 NFSQTATARMLLAEK
-103 GLPRSENAGYELFDS
+103 SLPRSDKAGYELFDT

-126 FMQEVTRVRALE
+126 FMQEVTKVRALE

-168 AQMPPSAS
+168 EQQPPSAS
-176 VVIRTDNVEDFASA
+176 VVIRTDNVEDFANA
-190 QSIRHLVA
+190 QAIRHLVA
-198 SAIPGMKVDEVTV
+198 SAIPGMKVDQVTV

-222 DDTGSGAST
+222 DDSSTAGSS
-231 KQLGMESIVSNSIE
+231 KQLGMESVVSSSIE

-262 SSVVARLDTDRK
+262 SSVIARLDTDRK
-274 QTSARTFDPESRVE
+274 QTNARIFDPEGRVE

-301 DTQNDTPATA
+301 DTAGNNPATA
-311 AQNVPQAQPQ
+311 GQNVPQAQPQ
-321 PAAGAGNTSS
+321 ANAPGNSSS
-331 EAKERREELT
+331 EAKDRREELT

-353 SDGYDVK
+353 SDGYNVK

-368 NRTRLAATLGENP
+368 NRARLAATLGENP
-381 TPEQIDASLQ
+381 TPEQIDAALA
-391 EVKRLVAS
+391 EVRKLVAS
-399 AAGISDARGDQLEV
+399 ASGISDARGDQLEV
-413 TAVDFVT
+413 TAVDFVS
-420 NGQELEPVPAA
+420 NGRDLEPVPAPSYA
-431 GYGEMLLKQSGTVV
+431 EMLLKQSGTVV

-471 PAANDNDT
+471 PSASNDN
-479 AALAGP
+479 AAL
-485 GSDDAIELHNP
+485 GSDDTIELHNP
-496 SLDVPEITGIP
+496 SLDVPEIMGIP
-507 GAMTFSEDL
+507 GAMSFSEDL
-516 AASLGYGGGLATSD
+516 AASLGYGDPNSSD

-547 IEKLVDFDEAQAA
+547 LEKLVEFDEAQAA

>member
-11 KLLSNLQALG
+11 KLFSNLQALG

-28 ALIGVV
+28 ALVGVV
-34 AIALVSLAAFYLSKP
+34 VAALIGLAAYTLSKP
-49 TMETL
+49 TMDVL

-73 GIPFDVNAAGDTVTT
+73 GIPFDVNAAGDTVSTA
-88 NFSQTANARMLLAEK
+88 FSQTAPARMLLAEK
-103 GLPRSENAGYELFDS
+103 GLPRSDNAGYELFDT

-168 AQMPPSAS
+168 EQQPPSAS
-176 VVIRTDNVEDFASA
+176 VVIRTERTEDFANA
-190 QSIRHLVA
+190 QAIRHLVA
-198 SAIPGMKVDEVTV
+198 AAIPGMKVDQVTV
-211 LNTDGRLLASG
+211 LNTDGTLLASG
-222 DDTGSGAST
+222 DDAANGATT
-231 KQLGMESIVSNSIE
+231 KQLGMEGIVSNSIE
-245 DSIRRTLAPYLG
+245 DSIRRTLSPYLG

-262 SSVVARLDTDRK
+262 SSVIARLDTDRK
-274 QTSARTFDPESRVE
+274 QTSARTFDPEGRVE
-288 RSTRTVRETGQSN
+288 RSTRTIRETGQSN
-301 DTQNDTPATA
+301 DSANNADATTA
-311 AQNVPQAQPQ
+311 AQNVPQAQP
-321 PAAGAGNTSS
+321 AAQTPGNSSS
-331 EAKERREELT
+331 EAKDRREELT

-368 NRTRLAATLGENP
+368 NRARLAATLGENP
-381 TPEQIDASLQ
+381 TPEQIAGALA
-391 EVKRLVAS
+391 EVKTLVAS
-399 AAGISDARGDQLEV
+399 AAGISQTRGDQLEV
-413 TAVDFVT
+413 TAVDFVS
-420 NGQELEPVPAA
+420 NGQQLEPVPAPS
-431 GYGEMLLKQSGTVV
+431 YMEMVMKQSGTMV

-471 PAANDNDT
+471 PTGGDSQM
-479 AALAGP
+479 ALAGGEP
-485 GSDDAIELHNP
+485 IELRNP
-496 SLDVPEITGIP
+496 MLDTPEFTGIP
-507 GAMTFSEDL
+507 GAMNFSEDL
-516 AASLGYGGGLATSD
+516 AASLGYGDPANSD

-547 IEKLVDFDEAQAA
+547 LEKLVDFDEAQAA
-560 AILKQWIHEKEAA
+560 AILKQWIHQKEAA